1 MKAPLKR
8 IASRL
13 KPYLRWAI
21 LGGTLF
27 FLAKVLKEHWQE
39 VAAIRINGWG
49 WICLAIA
56 FGITLLAHT
65 WSGWV
70 WSWILR
76 EFDHP
81 VNPMWGVRVYLKT
94 NIAKYL
100 PGNVW
105 HFYGRV
111 SAAKHVGI
119 PATVGTLSVVM
130 EPLLMAAAA
139 LLIASV
145 SNPQANLG
153 LQLPILAAVLIGVHP
168 KVFNPLLQQVS
179 KLKGKAKGTIPAEN
193 QIVRVKRYPIF
204 PLLGELGFI
213 GLRGAGFLL
222 TMLAFRS
229 LSPVES
235 LLVFSAFSWSWLLG
249 FVIPGAPG
257 GIGVFEATALALL
270 NGHFSSGVVLSAV
283 ALYRLI
289 STLAEAV
296 GAGLAWLSE
305 SWSNSSSNT
314 HS

>member
-1 MKAPLKR
+1 
-8 IASRL
+8 
-13 KPYLRWAI
+13 
-21 LGGTLF
+21 
-27 FLAKVLKEHWQE
+27 
-39 VAAIRINGWG
+39 
-49 WICLAIA
+49 
-56 FGITLLAHT
+56 
-65 WSGWV
+65 
-70 WSWILR
+70 
-76 EFDHP
+76 
-81 VNPMWGVRVYLKT
+81 MWGVRVYLKT

-111 SAAKHVGI
+111 SAAKDVGI

-193 QIVRVKRYPIF
+193 QIIRVKRYPIL

-305 SWSNSSSNT
+305 SWSNGSSNT